1 MIHTKEKKMKFKSK
15 KLNDGHEHDEEMA
28 PEEPKMIMFS
38 GGPESRVLGLFG
50 EVEENKVAQIIGMMM
65 ELSETPA
72 ESDDDED
79 EGSEVSKEGEE
90 PKEGEEAK
98 EVVPTEIPPIEFLLS
113 TPGGSADDMFAL
125 YDIMRV
131 VRERCTIQT
140 FGLGKVMSAGVLLL
154 AAGTKGQRK
163 IGKNCRV
170 MIHSVIGGTSGS
182 FHNLENE
189 MEEMRYM
196 QEAYLKALSDES
208 SLSVAQLKRMIN
220 RKVNVYLSAEEAVK
234 MGIAD
239 IIV

>member
-1 MIHTKEKKMKFKSK
+1 MLFKSK
-15 KLNDGHEHDEEMA
+15 KLNDGHDHGDEE
-28 PEEPKMIMFS
+28 EVESEGSLDPKMILL
-38 GGPESRVLGLFG
+38 PKDEDSRIIGLFG
-50 EVEENKVAQIIGMMM
+50 EVEENKVAQIIGMMLDM
-65 ELSETPA
+65 AETAEAEKPTEPVKDESENEA
-72 ESDDDED
+72 
-79 EGSEVSKEGEE
+79 
-90 PKEGEEAK
+90 AK
-98 EVVPTEIPPIEFLLS
+98 EEETEVLPIELLLS

-131 VRERCTIQT
+131 VKEKCPIVT
-140 FGLGKVMSAGVLLL
+140 FGIGKVMSAGVLLL

-189 MEEMRYM
+189 MAEMRYM
-196 QEAYLKALSDES
+196 QEAYLRALSDES
-208 SLSVAQLKRMIN
+208 NMSVAQLKRMIN

>member
-1 MIHTKEKKMKFKSK
+1 MLFKSK
-15 KLNDGHEHDEEMA
+15 KLDDGHDHSEEEDDTGSA
-28 PEEPKMIMFS
+28 PQDPKMIMM
-38 GGPESRVLGLFG
+38 PKDEDSRMLGLFG
-50 EVEENKVAQIIGMMM
+50 EVEENKVAQLIAIM
-65 ELSETPA
+65 LDLAETA
-72 ESDDDED
+72 EV
-79 EGSEVSKEGEE
+79 EVEE
-90 PKEGEEAK
+90 TVGEGEEAK
-98 EVVPTEIPPIEFLLS
+98 TETKVEILPIEFLLS

-131 VRERCTIQT
+131 IRDKCPIQT

-189 MEEMRYM
+189 MAEMRYM
-196 QEAYLKALSDES
+196 QEAYLRALSDES
-208 SLSVAQLKRMIN
+208 NLSVAQLKKMIN

>member
-1 MIHTKEKKMKFKSK
+1 MLFKSK
-15 KLNDGHEHDEEMA
+15 KLNDGHDHSEEEDDTGSA
-28 PEEPKMIMFS
+28 PQDPKMIMM
-38 GGPESRVLGLFG
+38 PKDEDSRMLGLFG
-50 EVEENKVAQIIGMMM
+50 EVEENKVAQLIAIM
-65 ELSETPA
+65 LDLAETA
-72 ESDDDED
+72 EV
-79 EGSEVSKEGEE
+79 EVEE
-90 PKEGEEAK
+90 TVGEGEEAK
-98 EVVPTEIPPIEFLLS
+98 TETKVEILPIEFLLS

-131 VRERCTIQT
+131 IRDKCPIQT

-189 MEEMRYM
+189 MAEMRYM
-196 QEAYLKALSDES
+196 QEAYLRALSDES
-208 SLSVAQLKRMIN
+208 NLSVAQLKKMIN